1 MPGQTIEN
9 MAGPI
14 MAYHGSKTLAA
25 SESVIIWTMG
35 FPGAIGCIG
44 GSTKSF
50 VVSEITDNDSAIR
63 SGDSTD
69 IDLETY
75 TKNTITQ
82 LKWGVSAYK
91 IKNGASSDALTVN
104 WRIIKP

>member
-1 MPGQTIEN
+1 MPAQTIEN
-9 MAGPI
+9 IVGSN
-14 MAYHGSKTLAA
+14 MAYHGSKTIAA
-25 SESVIIWTMG
+25 SKSVIIWTMG

-50 VVSEITDNDSAIR
+50 TVSEITDGDAIIKA
-63 SGDSTD
+63 GDSTD
-69 IDLETY
+69 ILLDTY

-91 IKNGASSDALTVN
+91 ITNGASADALTVN

>member
-1 MPGQTIEN
+1 MPAQTIEN
-9 MAGPI
+9 LDRSI

-50 VVSEITDNDSAIR
+50 VVSEITDNDAMIKA
-63 SGDSTD
+63 GDSTD
-69 IDLETY
+69 IVLDTY
-75 TKNTITQ
+75 TANIITQ
-82 LKWGVSAYK
+82 MKWGVSAYK
-91 IKNGASSDALTVN
+91 VTNGASSDALTVN

>member
-1 MPGQTIEN
+1 MPAQTIEN
-9 MAGPI
+9 MAGSI
-14 MAYHGSKTLAA
+14 MDYHGSKTLAA

-50 VVSEITDNDSAIR
+50 VVSEITDNDGLIKA
-63 SGDSTD
+63 GNSTD
-69 IDLETY
+69 IVLGTY
-75 TKNTITQ
+75 TANTITQ
-82 LKWGVSAYK
+82 MKWGVCAYK
-91 IKNGASSDALTVN
+91 VTNEASSDALIVN